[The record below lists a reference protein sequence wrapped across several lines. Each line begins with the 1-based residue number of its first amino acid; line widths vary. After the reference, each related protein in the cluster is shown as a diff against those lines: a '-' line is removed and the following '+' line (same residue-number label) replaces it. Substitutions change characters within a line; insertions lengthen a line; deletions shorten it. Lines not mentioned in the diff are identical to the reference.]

1 MLGEV
6 MSYCHNNQIYIR
18 EGRRHPLRY
27 TTPGMATSGFSAN
40 FRRTTPV
47 CRTGEGWDGRP
58 NVR

>member
-18 EGRRHPLRY
+18 EGRRHPLHY

-47 CRTGEGWDGRP
+47 CRTGEG
-58 NVR
+58 